1 MSDEITRIPEP
12 ALDREQLYDLYRCA
26 NAMGAHE
33 AYIPQSEAVAELLYT
48 FSVRCFYELLG
59 EAPAALGEYPAWLR
73 ELAEESFSAAPSAV
87 YPPAD
92 LRFLDTTD
100 WDG

>member
-1 MSDEITRIPEP
+1 MSEEITRIPEP
-12 ALDREQLYDLYRCA
+12 QMDAAQLYDLYRCA
-26 NAMGAHE
+26 HAMGAGE
-33 AYIPQSEAVAELLYT
+33 AYIPQSEGVAELLYT
-48 FSVRCFYELLG
+48 FSIRRFYELLG
-59 EAPAALGEYPAWLR
+59 DTPAALGEYPAWLR

-87 YPPAD
+87 YPTPD